1 MAFEQDPFGAGEP
14 GRPPTSEGRP
24 IARKFGRYTLVHRL
38 ATGGMAEIWLATHRG
53 VADFV
58 RFVVVKKILSHLSD
72 QPSFVELFLQEA
84 RTCALLN
91 HPNIV
96 QIYDLGREGTSY
108 FIAMEYIAGEDLAS
122 ITKRAAELGQPVPP
136 TFAAK
141 ILADASKALHYA
153 HGLTGPDGQPLGIV
167 HRDVS
172 PQNVLVTYEGEVK
185 VVDFGIAKAASE
197 EPGQPGVLTGKFSYM
212 SPEQARGRPL
222 DARSDIFSLG
232 IVLWE
237 LVTGKRLFKHDSEL
251 MILDL
256 VTKLPVPRP
265 VEVGTPV
272 APDLESVIFQ
282 ALDRDATMRYQTAAE
297 LQVALEAV
305 VRRAPKAVT
314 SADRSAWM
322 KGLYARD
329 EAAKRALCESAAR
342 GERQVL
348 SDVPTRAPSGVHA
361 ALGSGRPAPAR
372 GSSGVH

>member
-185 VVDFGIAKAASE
+185 VVDFGIAFGLQFA
-197 EPGQPGVLTGKFSYM
+197 
-212 SPEQARGRPL
+212 GRKREAPPL
-222 DARSDIFSLG
+222 L
-232 IVLWE
+232 
-237 LVTGKRLFKHDSEL
+237 
-251 MILDL
+251 
-256 VTKLPVPRP
+256 
-265 VEVGTPV
+265 
-272 APDLESVIFQ
+272 
-282 ALDRDATMRYQTAAE
+282 RDAAAILRVIGLVGQAGLPAAAITPSQQRLLEIGMALATRPKLLLLDEVAAGLTESEVEDMARLIRGLRDDFGLTVIWIEHAVTTLMRYVERVLVLHQGRKIADAPPHE
-297 LQVALEAV
+297 V
-305 VRRAPKAVT
+305 VRNAEVVEAYL
-314 SADRSAWM
+314 
-322 KGLYARD
+322 GD
-329 EAAKRALCESAAR
+329 EMA
-342 GERQVL
+342 
-348 SDVPTRAPSGVHA
+348 GVE
-361 ALGSGRPAPAR
+361 P
-372 GSSGVH
+372 